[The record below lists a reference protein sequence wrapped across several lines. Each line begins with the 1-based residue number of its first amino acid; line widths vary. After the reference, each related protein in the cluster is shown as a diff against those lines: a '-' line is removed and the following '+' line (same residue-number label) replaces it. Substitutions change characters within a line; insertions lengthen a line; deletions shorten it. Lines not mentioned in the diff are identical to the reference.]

1 MTASSRKTS
10 ANLQFT
16 LGFLF
21 YAITLIA
28 LFYALR
34 RCYLM
39 AAFDLADAIERA
51 SNVPTL
57 LTIAAAVLATTIPHV
72 IPGKGL
78 WPIVRGAILGVVVGL
93 LSSLALAIEFGE
105 GARRMS
111 PEYWNW
117 WSDWPRVAPYVT
129 VATIQGGALAATILQ
144 VVQLWRNL
152 KVRPLSRSH
161 HLPQILSP
169 PQSRC

>member
-1 MTASSRKTS
+1 MTASSRRTS

-16 LGFLF
+16 LGLLF
-21 YAITLIA
+21 YAITLVA

-39 AAFDLADAIERA
+39 TAFDLANVIERA
-51 SNVPTL
+51 RNVPTL
-57 LTIAAAVLATTIPHV
+57 QTLAAAVLATTIPRV

-78 WPIVRGAILGVVVGL
+78 WPIVRGAILGVAVGL
-93 LSSLALAIEFGE
+93 LSSLALAVEFGE
-105 GARRMS
+105 GVRRMS

-117 WSDWPRVAPYVT
+117 WRDWPRVAPYVT
-129 VATIQGGALAATILQ
+129 VATIQCGALAATILQ
-144 VVQLWRNL
+144 IAQFWRNL
-152 KVRPLSRSH
+152 KVRPMPRSH

-169 PQSRC
+169 PRCR